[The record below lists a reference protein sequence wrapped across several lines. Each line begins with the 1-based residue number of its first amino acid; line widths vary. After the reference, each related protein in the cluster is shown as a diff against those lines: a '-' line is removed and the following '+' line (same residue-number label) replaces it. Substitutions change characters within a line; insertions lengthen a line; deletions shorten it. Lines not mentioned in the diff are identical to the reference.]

1 MKKNEILILYGTEY
15 LELTKKLLEEAQ
27 LAEMIG
33 DSGKI
38 IGIKPNLVAPVPAE
52 DGGTTHP
59 EVVEG
64 LLQYL
69 QEHGSSFT
77 DHGRILGGRPDRGIF
92 SGVWL

>member
-1 MKKNEILILYGTEY
+1 
-15 LELTKKLLEEAQ
+15 
-27 LAEMIG
+27 MIG
-33 DSGKI
+33 DREKV

-69 QEHGSSFT
+69 QEHGFEIYGLWRAPGLVTGQRNRLKSAAILLWQKNMGCSSSML
-77 DHGRILGGRPDRGIF
+77 RKNRQ
-92 SGVWL
+92 

>member
-1 MKKNEILILYGTEY
+1 MKQNEILVIYGKNYTT
-15 LELTKKLLEEAQ
+15 LARQLLEEAH

-33 DSGKI
+33 DREKV

-64 LLQYL
+64 LIQYST
-69 QEHGSSFT
+69 GTRISKST
-77 DHGRILGGRPDRGIF
+77 DYGGLLG
-92 SGVWL
+92 W